1 MTQTT
6 KDLKTAWQDA
16 EAKAQDIMA
25 QKDEAIT
32 KVRDRFTAKLQD
44 ATDKAAHA
52 QRAYLQAEAAQ
63 GLVGRDDAGIT
74 AARLIEEGGLTP
86 EAVEAAGITIPE

>member
-1 MTQTT
+1 MTHTT
-6 KDLKTAWQDA
+6 KDLKAAWQDA
-16 EAKAQDIMA
+16 EARAQDLQA
-25 QKDEAIT
+25 KKDEAIQN
-32 KVRDRFTAKLQD
+32 VRDRFVAKLQD

-86 EAVEAAGITIPE
+86 EAVEAAGITLPE